1 LTGGPSGGIPRD
13 PGTAAAGSYDLIVV
27 GGGFHGV
34 MLTLEAA
41 RRGLATLLLERDDFG
56 GATSWNSLR
65 IVHGGLR
72 YLQSLDLGRHRE
84 SVAERR
90 WFLRHFPDLVE
101 PLPCL
106 MPLWSPPRGGSLRRR
121 SAFGPALAADALLA
135 RERNEGVRA
144 DRRLEPGRLL
154 DAGETAALFPD
165 VDCTGL
171 QGAALWHDAAM
182 PDPSR
187 VIVEALRWACRCG
200 ARALNYTE
208 AVDLLVAAGR
218 VAGVRA
224 VDRETGEPLE
234 LCAPVVVNGAGPWC
248 RALAAGWDRDLPE
261 LFRPLLGFNLLLNR
275 EPPSRAALAVAAPG
289 RRSQTWFLLPWKGR
303 LLAGTAYVPAG
314 PGPADFAAGP
324 DEERIEGFLAALN
337 AALPGF
343 DAWRDQVDRVLW
355 GWLPAAAEGSASPSG
370 PPEIHDHGAAGGPA
384 GLLSVSGVKLTT
396 SRAVAEKVL
405 ARVFGVVGKRGERLP
420 VPGWIERPA
429 ADAPLPLD
437 DFIRLAG
444 RDREAARAHLG
455 GIVERQSVVRLD
467 DLLLRRTD
475 WGLQPD
481 AAVAARLC
489 ASLGWSDLRPGAAP
503 EKAPRR
509 AGGGR

>member
-1 LTGGPSGGIPRD
+1 LSGVLSSGIPRD
-13 PGTAAAGSYDLIVV
+13 PRAAAAGTYDLIVV

-90 WFLRHFPDLVE
+90 WFLRNFPDLVE

-106 MPLWSPPRGGSLRRR
+106 MPLWSPPRGGALRRR
-121 SAFGPALAADALLA
+121 SAFGAALAADALLA

-144 DRRLEPGRLL
+144 DRQLPPGRLL
-154 DAGETAALFPD
+154 DAGETAALFPG
-165 VDCTGL
+165 VDRAGL
-171 QGAALWHDAAM
+171 RGAALWHDAVM
-182 PDPSR
+182 PDSPR
-187 VIVEALRWACRCG
+187 VVVEALRWACRCG

-208 AVDLLVAAGR
+208 AVDLLVAGGR
-218 VAGVRA
+218 VEGVRA
-224 VDRETGEPLE
+224 VDRESGEPLE
-234 LCAPVVVNGAGPWC
+234 LRAPVVVNGAGPWC
-248 RALAAGWDRDLPE
+248 RALAAGWDRDLPQ
-261 LFRPLLGFNLLLNR
+261 LFRPLLGFNLLLDR
-275 EPPSRAALAVAAPG
+275 EPPSRPALAVAAPG

-303 LLAGTAYVPAG
+303 ILAGTAYVPAG
-314 PGPADFAAGP
+314 PGAADCGAGP
-324 DEERIEGFLAALN
+324 DEAMIEGFIAALN

-343 DAWRDQVDRVLW
+343 DLWRDQVQRVLW
-355 GWLPAAAEGSASPSG
+355 GWLPADAEGSPVPSG
-370 PPEIHDHGAAGGPA
+370 RPVIHDHGAAGGPA

-405 ARVFGVVGKRGERLP
+405 AKVFANRGERLP
-420 VPGWIERPA
+420 APGWIERPA

-455 GIVERQSVVRLD
+455 GVVERQSVVRLD

-489 ASLGWSDLRPGAAP
+489 ASLGWADLRPGAAP
-503 EKAPRR
+503 AGERAPRR